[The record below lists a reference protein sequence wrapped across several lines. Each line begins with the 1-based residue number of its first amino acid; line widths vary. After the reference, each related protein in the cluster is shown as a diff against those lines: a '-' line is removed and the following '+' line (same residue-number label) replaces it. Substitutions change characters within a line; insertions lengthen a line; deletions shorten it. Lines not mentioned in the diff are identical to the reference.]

1 MFTTWVIRERI
12 FLYSS
17 RNKEDREELYL
28 WIYLYMLLRHQDGD
42 CTSQVEMIDR
52 KDRWRGM
59 MVEMVKEDDITKGG
73 NIKYNEDQSL
83 GTVSRF

>member
-17 RNKEDREELYL
+17 RNKEDREEFYL

-59 MVEMVKEDDITKGG
+59 MVEMVEEDDITKGE
-73 NIKYNEDQSL
+73 IS
-83 GTVSRF
+83 

>member
-1 MFTTWVIRERI
+1 
-12 FLYSS
+12 
-17 RNKEDREELYL
+17 
-28 WIYLYMLLRHQDGD
+28 MLLRHQDGD

>member
-59 MVEMVKEDDITKGG
+59 MVEMVKEDDITKGE
-73 NIKYNEDQSL
+73 IS
-83 GTVSRF
+83 